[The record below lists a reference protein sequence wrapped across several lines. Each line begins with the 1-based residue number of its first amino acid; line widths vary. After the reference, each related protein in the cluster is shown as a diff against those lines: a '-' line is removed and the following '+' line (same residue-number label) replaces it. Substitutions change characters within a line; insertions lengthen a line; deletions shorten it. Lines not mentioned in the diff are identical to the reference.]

1 MNDVNCDLHNSVSN
15 CCYQKHWPWMEG
27 ACFSLPQADNTFQ
40 LERAVVK
47 ASGCRMLALGSM
59 APDACS
65 FALDNALIQ
74 T

>member
-1 MNDVNCDLHNSVSN
+1 
-15 CCYQKHWPWMEG
+15 MEG